1 MAKPYRSGSGWAFR
15 LRVNGQDIYRQDFKT
30 EAEARKEMTK
40 LRALVKSKKR
50 PAHRGPWATTLAQ
63 ALLDYGLQR
72 LPGLKGADQEARR
85 INRYLRLAGLPI
97 LCVHP
102 LSADEQGGQR
112 AVVYCRVELTA
123 PSSSRPIPQGLEGH
137 RSHQAARASK
147 VERIRTRLAHMPVAE
162 IQAHDI
168 QELVDALVAQGLAAA
183 SVRLDVAPLRQ
194 LFNYARKTWQWPLE
208 SGNPVRDSKLPA
220 LDNARDRILS
230 NAEWERICEQLPH
243 TRNPYVAHALA
254 LLLESAM
261 RCSEALVQIC
271 WKDLD
276 EEAGLLKL
284 RAAKSGAR
292 HVPLTLSA
300 LDVLRQLR
308 EHALQAGPIHPGM
321 RVLRLTYEALKAAWQ
336 RLCERAGIDGVRL
349 HDLRHTSTTRFAL
362 ELNGSMPV
370 LKIITGHKTDSQLLR
385 YINIRPHDVARLLQG
400 RPLSHDNAPAGLK
413 LIRAEVVRPLPGAPA
428 MELGDLPHNVVPL
441 TRRVAGH

>member
-30 EAEARKEMTK
+30 EAEARREMIK

-85 INRYLRLAGLPI
+85 INRYLRLAGLPT
-97 LCVHP
+97 LQVHP
-102 LSADEQGGQR
+102 LPADEQGGV
-112 AVVYCRVELTA
+112 AYCRVELSA
-123 PSSSRPIPQGLEGH
+123 PSSLRPIPQGLEEH
-137 RSHQAARASK
+137 RSRQAVRATK
-147 VERIRTRLAHMPVAE
+147 VDRIRTRLAHMPVAD

-208 SGNPVRDSKLPA
+208 NGNPVRDSKLPA
-220 LDNARDRILS
+220 TDNARDRILT

-243 TRNPYVAHALA
+243 TRNPFVAHALA

-261 RCSEALVQIC
+261 RCSEALIQIC
-271 WKDLD
+271 WQDLD

-284 RAAKSGAR
+284 RAAKAGWR
-292 HVPLTLSA
+292 FVPLTLRA
-300 LDVLRQLR
+300 LDVMRQLR

-321 RVLRLTYEALKAAWQ
+321 QVFRLTYEALKAAWQ
-336 RLCERAGIDGVRL
+336 RLCERAGVVGVHL

-362 ELNGSMPV
+362 EFNGSIPI
-370 LKIITGHKTDSQLLR
+370 LKIISGHKTDTQLMR
-385 YINIRPHDVARLLQG
+385 YVNIKPCDVARLLQG
-400 RPLSHDNAPAGLK
+400 RPLDHDSAPAGLRV
-413 LIRAEVVRPLPGAPA
+413 IRAEGVRVLPGSPELPVGNLPA
-428 MELGDLPHNVVPL
+428 NVVPL
-441 TRRVAGH
+441 RRRQQQATP